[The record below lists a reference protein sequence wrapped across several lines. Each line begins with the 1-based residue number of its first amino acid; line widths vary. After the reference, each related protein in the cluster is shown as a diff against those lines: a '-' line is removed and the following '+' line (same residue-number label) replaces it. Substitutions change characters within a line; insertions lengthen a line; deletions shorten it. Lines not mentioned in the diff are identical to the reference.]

1 MRPDFHPPQPESES
15 MKNEFFEKLGNH
27 PRSIVVDFWAPWCA
41 PCRAIG
47 PVVEIMGEEYA
58 GRVDLWKINAD
69 EQPDLLRSLRI
80 YGIPTLIAY
89 HDGQEIGRH
98 TGTASATVLSSLFES
113 ALTGEKPEQ
122 KGPEIND
129 RFLRLGAGLALVGLA
144 IISGLS
150 GAGLL
155 LAGLGAVIM
164 FTAVYDRCPIYRVVS
179 TRLKELF
186 QRNPTSSSNS

>member
-1 MRPDFHPPQPESES
+1 MTEKTFIERLRSNLHPV
-15 MKNEFFEKLGNH
+15 
-27 PRSIVVDFWAPWCA
+27 VVDFWAPWCS

-47 PVVEIMGEEYA
+47 PVMERLGEEYA
-58 GRVDLWKINAD
+58 GRVDLWKVNSD

-89 HDGQEIGRH
+89 HKGQEVGRR
-98 TGTASATVLSSLFES
+98 TGVASAIVLSSLFES
-113 ALTGEKPEQ
+113 ALSGNKPERNE
-122 KGPEIND
+122 PVLAD

-144 IISGLS
+144 ILSGFT

-164 FTAVYDRCPIYRVVS
+164 FTAVYDRCPIYWLVS

-186 QRNPTSSSNS
+186 QRDPTISSND